1 MEIKYNCSRH
11 FARAHNIDNKQT
23 ITTTL
28 KRHVITKLHP
38 PTTDPLGTRRRGVDR
53 TRLPQQMKYRDLEDA
68 AVRGGMVDYLDRQAG
83 FEEEGGS
90 RAPKEVK
97 I

>member
-1 MEIKYNCSRH
+1 
-11 FARAHNIDNKQT
+11 
-23 ITTTL
+23 
-28 KRHVITKLHP
+28 
-38 PTTDPLGTRRRGVDR
+38 
-53 TRLPQQMKYRDLEDA
+53 MKYRDLEDA
-68 AVRGGMVDYLDRQAG
+68 AVRGGMVDYLDRQAARGG